1 MSTARRKPLIQ
12 SVVKVLTVSD
22 APDYEQPWQMHGPT
36 SSSGSGAIIETERGL
51 RVLTNAHVVQNQ
63 VFVELRRFG
72 ASHKFVAEVEG
83 VCHECDLALL
93 RVRKEEFF
101 AGAKPIEF
109 GTLPELGDH
118 VTVCGY
124 PIGGDRLSL
133 TQGVV
138 SRIEVSPYAHSQR
151 PLLAVQIDAA
161 VNSGNSGGPV
171 FQGDRLIGVAFQSLD
186 ETQNIAYAI
195 ALPVVEHFLADL
207 SAKRPAVFPSL
218 GVIWQRLES
227 ASHRRSLGLK
237 AEGGGVHVVRV
248 AFESSAWGILE
259 EGDVLL
265 AIDGEEVG
273 PDGTLTL
280 RKGELVDHSFRV
292 ALRHLGERLR
302 LRVMRKKALLEL
314 DVTLEGPALLV
325 PEDRYDVRPT
335 YFVFGGFLF
344 APLSRDYLKSW
355 GSEWWKAA
363 PNELMTVYETSI
375 RTRERQEV
383 VILQKVLA
391 DKVNQGYHEY
401 ENHVVARIDGVR
413 VASLRHLVELV
424 ETGDEPFLTVE
435 LNDGQRLVLDRE
447 KARERTPEILERFNV
462 RYDRSLD
469 LRKAIRAKGKA
480 PRSAGAKSARATKA
494 KAAKAKAARP
504 AKAKAAKG
512 KRKAA
517 RR

>member
-1 MSTARRKPLIQ
+1 MRPSRHSATVGAPLSNARRKPLIQ

-83 VCHECDLALL
+83 VSHECDLALL
-93 RVRKEEFF
+93 RVRKEAFF
-101 AGAKPIEF
+101 EGAVPIQF
-109 GTLPELGDH
+109 GKLPELGDH

-237 AEGGGVHVVRV
+237 AAGGGVLVVRI
-248 AFESSAWGILE
+248 AFESTVWGILR

-292 ALRHLGERLR
+292 ALRHIAETLR
-302 LRVMRKKALLEL
+302 LTVMRDKQPVEL
-314 DVTLEGPALLV
+314 DVKLQGPCLLV
-325 PEDRYDVRPT
+325 PEDRYDIRPT

-344 APLSRDYLKSW
+344 APLTRDYLKSW

-375 RTRERQEV
+375 RTRERQEI

-401 ENHVVARIDGVR
+401 ENHIVACVDGVR
-413 VASLRHLVELV
+413 VTGLKHLVELV
-424 ETGDEPFLTVE
+424 EKGKAPFLTVE
-435 LNDGQRLVLDRE
+435 LKDGQRLVLERA

-462 RYDRSLD
+462 RYDRSTD
-469 LRKAIRAKGKA
+469 LRKT
-480 PRSAGAKSARATKA
+480 P
-494 KAAKAKAARP
+494 
-504 AKAKAAKG
+504 
-512 KRKAA
+512 KR